1 MGVFKR
7 ACLYISRKKARSF
20 LLFLIMLLMGLFML
34 VGVLIR
40 SSAAKAAEDVRKSI
54 TTGVVFQLTDI
65 SGDSIYQLVPNEEG
79 EMVRTLKVPLLTRS
93 KLKEILQIDGVQGY
107 YTQMGHETLYT
118 GLDVHPGGYSN
129 SPDTLAEDGT
139 DAEGRA
145 NGARNPPQ
153 DRRIEKKDRI

>member
-93 KLKEILQIDGVQGY
+93 KLK
-107 YTQMGHETLYT
+107 
-118 GLDVHPGGYSN
+118 
-129 SPDTLAEDGT
+129 
-139 DAEGRA
+139 
-145 NGARNPPQ
+145 
-153 DRRIEKKDRI
+153 

>member
-7 ACLYISRKKARSF
+7 AFLYISRKKARSF

-65 SGDSIYQLVPNEEG
+65 SGDSIYRAGCP
-79 EMVRTLKVPLLTRS
+79 S
-93 KLKEILQIDGVQGY
+93 
-107 YTQMGHETLYT
+107 
-118 GLDVHPGGYSN
+118 
-129 SPDTLAEDGT
+129 
-139 DAEGRA
+139 GRLF
-145 NGARNPPQ
+145 
-153 DRRIEKKDRI
+153 E